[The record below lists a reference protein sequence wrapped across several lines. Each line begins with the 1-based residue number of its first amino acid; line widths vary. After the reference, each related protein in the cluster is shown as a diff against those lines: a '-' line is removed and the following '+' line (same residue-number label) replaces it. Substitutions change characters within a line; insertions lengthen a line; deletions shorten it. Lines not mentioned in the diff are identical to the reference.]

1 VYPTAVSLMP
11 YSPFWAFAF
20 FFMLVLVGIDSQFVG
35 VEGFVVAIT
44 DLLSEQVQIKHKY
57 WREYVTLVTCVLS
70 CIFGLTMVT
79 EVSLLRG
86 CVILFCLFAMDKNKF
101 KTLRF

>member
-1 VYPTAVSLMP
+1 MEN
-11 YSPFWAFAF
+11 AFHLKLA
-20 FFMLVLVGIDSQFVG
+20 
-35 VEGFVVAIT
+35 GFVVAIT

-86 CVILFCLFAMDKNKF
+86 CVILFCLFAMEKNKF

>member
-1 VYPTAVSLMP
+1 MEN
-11 YSPFWAFAF
+11 AFHLKLA
-20 FFMLVLVGIDSQFVG
+20 
-35 VEGFVVAIT
+35 GFVVAIT

-86 CVILFCLFAMDKNKF
+86 CVIAVHLISYI
-101 KTLRF
+101 